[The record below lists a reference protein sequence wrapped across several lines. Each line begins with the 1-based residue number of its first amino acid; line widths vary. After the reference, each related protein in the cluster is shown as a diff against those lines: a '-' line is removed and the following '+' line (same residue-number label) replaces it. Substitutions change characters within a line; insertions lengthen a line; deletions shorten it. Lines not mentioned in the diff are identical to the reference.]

1 MKISQTT
8 VVSTVIGVIL
18 AGLAMR
24 FGRNVPGLKDA
35 RMGFDGRAV

>member
-1 MKISQTT
+1 MKLNQNVI
-8 VVSTVIGVIL
+8 VSTAIGVLL

-35 RMGFDGRAV
+35 RLGFDGRAV